1 MTTKQRAKQTL
12 ADLRPNAAI
21 KCLQCDQTR
30 PQAGSV
36 KFHAH
41 HVCEGCAAKLK
52 AKDGGK

>member
-1 MTTKQRAKQTL
+1 MTTKQHAKQTL

-21 KCLQCDQTR
+21 KCLQCDQTK

-41 HVCEGCAAKLK
+41 HICEGCAAKLK